1 MISQYTKYF
10 TKEDLNLQSKKKK
23 KITNFNKIQYLFQTR
38 TFKLFNLQ
46 LKNH

>member
-23 KITNFNKIQYLFQTR
+23 KLQILIRFNIYSKHELLSYSIY
-38 TFKLFNLQ
+38 N
-46 LKNH
+46 